1 MTCYVHTAAT
11 SIILNEKLDTQTY
24 FTEVHNV
31 FVFQKILNFKSHH
44 LLIRFNIQRI
54 LIEMVQVS
62 KTHTLHT
69 EKDNF
74 RKG

>member
-24 FTEVHNV
+24 FEVHNV

-44 LLIRFNIQRI
+44 TS
-54 LIEMVQVS
+54 V
-62 KTHTLHT
+62 
-69 EKDNF
+69 D
-74 RKG
+74 

>member
-1 MTCYVHTAAT
+1 MSLFFKKY
-11 SIILNEKLDTQTY
+11 SIL
-24 FTEVHNV
+24 EV
-31 FVFQKILNFKSHH
+31 IIH

-54 LIEMVQVS
+54 LIEMVQVN

>member
-31 FVFQKILNFKSHH
+31 FVFQKILNFRSHH
-44 LLIRFNIQRI
+44 TS
-54 LIEMVQVS
+54 V
-62 KTHTLHT
+62 
-69 EKDNF
+69 D
-74 RKG
+74 